1 MVDEGK
7 TLMSHQTR
15 IRSCLSVLLVT
26 LVLASASQVL
36 AIPAVGTVEAFFSP
50 DGGCEQ
56 AIVKEIDYAKSE
68 IQVQVYS
75 FTNVPIAKAL
85 LAAHKRG
92 VKIEAL
98 LDKSQR
104 SEKYTAAT
112 FLNNVGIP
120 VLIDDSHKIAHN
132 KIIIIDRSTLITG
145 SFNFSKSAEHQNAE
159 NLLVL
164 KGNQALTD
172 RYIQNYN
179 DHKSHGVPYEFT
191 PKSGKDRRK

>member
-1 MVDEGK
+1 M
-7 TLMSHQTR
+7 TTR
-15 IRSCLSVLLVT
+15 LRQLFLVFAILLTVSST
-26 LVLASASQVL
+26 CCAMPSA
-36 AIPAVGTVEAFFSP
+36 GTVEPYFSP

-56 AIVKEIDYAKSE
+56 AIVREIDHARSE
-68 IQVQVYS
+68 ILIQAYS

-85 LAAHKRG
+85 LAANKRG

-112 FLNNVGIP
+112 FLQNANIP

-145 SFNFSKSAEHQNAE
+145 SFNFSKSAEKQNAE
-159 NLLVL
+159 NLLVI

-172 RYIQNYN
+172 RYIANYE
-179 DHKSHGVPYEFT
+179 DHKAHGVPYVFT
-191 PKSGKDRRK
+191 PKSSKSRRK